1 MTPQPAQLEALVAIA
16 DQGSF
21 EAAAKALHV
30 TASAVSQRIRALESM
45 AGQVLVSRTTPCRPT
60 DAGAAYVRLGRQTR
74 LLYDEARLAVDDT
87 DHVVGLAVAVNADS
101 LATWFRDVLS
111 AAADWDGIALRLRV
125 EDQAY
130 TAGLLRSG
138 DVLAAVTS
146 EPSAVQ
152 GCAVEP
158 LGVLRYG
165 AAAAPAFVERWRAR
179 SRTAW
184 TGSGCRSWCSTRRTR
199 SSTRYWPARGVT
211 ARTVHQ
217 VPTST
222 DFHEA
227 ARRGLGWCLVPE
239 PQLLPDL
246 AAGTL
251 VRLPGRDSANRVDVP
266 LFWQRWRLDSPALAR
281 LTRGRPR
288 RRPRPPAALGAPPS
302 CRQAAATMD
311 RVDRVAG
318 GVAHGGQSP
327 HRVGSW
333 TSEAMGRAVPHDLQ
347 TARHS
352 TQKAD
357 SSRSMI
363 ARLVAWAIATSAL
376 TFGSTSPA
384 KNCAAATLPS

>member
-1 MTPQPAQLEALVAIA
+1 MSPQPAQLDALVAIA

-30 TASAVSQRIRALESM
+30 TASAISQRIRALESV

-74 LLYDEARLAVDDT
+74 LLYDEARLAVDDA
-87 DHVVGLAVAVNADS
+87 DHVVSLAVAVNADS

-111 AAADWDGIALRLRV
+111 AAAGWDGTPLRLRV
-125 EDQAY
+125 EDQAF
-130 TAGLLRSG
+130 TADLLRSG

-146 EPSAVQ
+146 DPSAVQ

-165 AAAAPAFVERWRAR
+165 AAASPALVDRWRRGRSIDWERMPVVMFNEKDALQREILAR
-179 SRTAW
+179 
-184 TGSGCRSWCSTRRTR
+184 
-199 SSTRYWPARGVT
+199 RGVT

-246 AAGTL
+246 ESGAL
-251 VRLPGRDSANRVDVP
+251 VRLPGRDQDNRVDVP

-281 LTRGRPR
+281 LTRAVHAAAESALLTPR
-288 RRPRPPAALGAPPS
+288 RPPS
-302 CRQAAATMD
+302 
-311 RVDRVAG
+311 
-318 GVAHGGQSP
+318 
-327 HRVGSW
+327 
-333 TSEAMGRAVPHDLQ
+333 
-347 TARHS
+347 
-352 TQKAD
+352 
-357 SSRSMI
+357 
-363 ARLVAWAIATSAL
+363 RLV
-376 TFGSTSPA
+376 
-384 KNCAAATLPS
+384 